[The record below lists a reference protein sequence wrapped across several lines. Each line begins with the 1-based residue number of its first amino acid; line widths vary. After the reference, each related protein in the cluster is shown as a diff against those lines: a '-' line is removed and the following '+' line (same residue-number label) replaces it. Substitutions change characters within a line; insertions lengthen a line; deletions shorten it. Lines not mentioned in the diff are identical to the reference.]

1 MKAWYMM
8 MDDAGTQL
16 EQREVARPEPGPQQ
30 LLVKVHAASLNRG
43 EFVAGHGLTKAG
55 AWKAIGGEGAGEV
68 VAVGDQVSRFKVGD
82 RVMAR
87 SGGSFAEYMLMDEP
101 DAMQVP
107 ASLSWQEAACIPMA
121 YLVAY
126 DMVVLQGRLQSGQW
140 LLVNGV
146 TSGVGVASL
155 QIAKVLGAKVI
166 GTSGSEDKLAKLK
179 PLGLDLGLR
188 SRGADFAGRVME
200 ATGGKG
206 ANLAV
211 NTVGGTVFAE
221 DMHCLAFEGRLA
233 MVGYVDGEL
242 HANIDLEEL
251 HGKRLTLFGVS
262 NKLRSKAQKAAAIPQ
277 FVADIVPAF
286 ADGRIKPQIDRV
298 MPFAELPE
306 AKQVMETGGHTG
318 KIVLQVAA

>member
-1 MKAWYMM
+1 MQAWYMM

-16 EQREVARPEPGPQQ
+16 ELRETDRPEPGPQQ

-68 VAVGDQVSRFKVGD
+68 VAVGAQVTRFKPGD

-87 SGGSFAEYMLMDEP
+87 TGGSFAEYMLMDEP

-107 ASLSWQEAACIPMA
+107 ASLSFQEAACVPMA
-121 YLVAY
+121 YLVAF
-126 DMVVLQGRLQSGQW
+126 DMVVLQGRLQAGQW

-155 QIAKVLGAKVI
+155 QIAKALGGKVI
-166 GTSGSEDKLAKLK
+166 GTSGSDEKLAKLK
-179 PLGLDLGLR
+179 PLGLDVGLR
-188 SRGADFAGRVME
+188 SRGADFADRVME

-221 DMHCLAFEGRLA
+221 DMRCLAFEGRLA

-242 HANIDLEEL
+242 HANIDLELL

-277 FVADIVPAF
+277 FVADILPAF

-298 MPFAELPE
+298 MPFAELPA

-318 KIVLQVAA
+318 KIVLQIAA

>member
-1 MKAWYMM
+1 MQSWWMM
-8 MDDAGTQL
+8 MTGTDTVL
-16 EQREVARPEPGPQQ
+16 EQRDVARPDPGPQQ

-68 VAVGDQVSRFKVGD
+68 VAVGTDVTRFKPGD

-87 SGGSFAEYMLMDEP
+87 TGGAFAEYMLMDEP
-101 DAMQVP
+101 DAMLVP
-107 ASLSWQEAACIPMA
+107 ANVSWQEAACIPMA

-126 DMVVLQGRLQSGQW
+126 DMVVLQGKLAAGQW

-155 QIAKVLGAKVI
+155 QIAKVLGAKVF
-166 GTSGSEDKLAKLK
+166 GTSGSQDKLARLT
-179 PLGLDLGLR
+179 PLGLDVGLR
-188 SRGADFAGRVME
+188 SRGADFGAAVLE

-221 DMHCLAFEGRLA
+221 DMRCLAFEGRLA

-242 HANIDLEEL
+242 HADIDLELL

-262 NKLRSKAQKAAAIPQ
+262 NKLRSKAQKAAAIPR
-277 FVADIVPAF
+277 FVADILPAF
-286 ADGRIKPQIDRV
+286 ADGRIRPQIDRV
-298 MPFAELPE
+298 VPFAELPA
-306 AKQVMETGGHTG
+306 AKQVMESGGHVG
-318 KIVLQVAA
+318 KIVLQISA